1 MLRSRVIG
9 TGSYV
14 PARVLTNHDL
24 EKMVETS
31 DDWIATR
38 TGIKERRIAV
48 DEPTSDMASKAAKAA
63 LKAAGVQA
71 KDIDLAC
78 DGVSG
83 WKLYELAARLEEELH
98 TPLDIVSL
106 SPPTRFTRFIE
117 ANGKALI

>member
-71 KDIDLAC
+71 K
-78 DGVSG
+78 VSTSS
-83 WKLYELAARLEEELH
+83 KTRTRAMIILPVLLI
-98 TPLDIVSL
+98 PIVN
-106 SPPTRFTRFIE
+106 SP
-117 ANGKALI
+117 A